1 MAFSDKPEI
10 PRAMV
15 DHDMKNP
22 TTLRHLRTS
31 NRDDAQS
38 EAACFQKRLAAT
50 IIRDFQSAVRLVR
63 DHFPRYLDRLS
74 GDQLFRIGVAFF
86 QQADLEKAR
95 YCLELAAG
103 KEGSWQH
110 KAMLLVSR
118 TYEAVGND
126 QRAIT
131 VIQDLLD
138 QQPEKTFRRQALKR
152 LMTLQSQG
160 GNPLSMTD
168 TV

>member
-1 MAFSDKPEI
+1 
-10 PRAMV
+10 MV
-15 DHDMKNP
+15 ENDANNLTSLHHPP
-22 TTLRHLRTS
+22 TC
-31 NRDDAQS
+31 NRDDAQP
-38 EAACFQKRLAAT
+38 EETCFEKRLAAT

-86 QQADLEKAR
+86 QQADVEKAR

-103 KEGSWQH
+103 KDGSWQH

-118 TYEAVGND
+118 TYEAVGNE

-131 VIQDLLD
+131 VIHDLLD
-138 QQPEKTFRRQALKR
+138 RQPEKIFRQQALKR
-152 LMTLQSQG
+152 LMTLASQG
-160 GNPLSMTD
+160 RHQPAMTD

>member
-1 MAFSDKPEI
+1 
-10 PRAMV
+10 MV
-15 DHDMKNP
+15 ENDAHNP
-22 TTLRHLRTS
+22 TLLRHLRTC
-31 NRDDAQS
+31 NRDDAQPE
-38 EAACFQKRLAAT
+38 EAWFQNRLAA
-50 IIRDFQSAVRLVR
+50 IIVRDFQSAVRLVR
-63 DHFPRYLDRLS
+63 HHFPRHLDRLS
-74 GDQLFRIGVAFF
+74 GDLLFRIGVAFF
-86 QQADLEKAR
+86 QQADVEKAR

-103 KEGSWQH
+103 KDGSWQP

-118 TYEAVGND
+118 TYEAVGNE

-138 QQPEKTFRRQALKR
+138 RQPEKIFRQQALKR

-160 GNPLSMTD
+160 GPPSSMTD

>member
-1 MAFSDKPEI
+1 
-10 PRAMV
+10 MV
-15 DHDMKNP
+15 ENEPNILTSLGHLLTCNHDDVP
-22 TTLRHLRTS
+22 
-31 NRDDAQS
+31 Q
-38 EAACFQKRLAAT
+38 EEGCFKKRLAAT
-50 IIRDFQSAVRLVR
+50 IIRDFQSAVRLMR
-63 DHFPRYLDRLS
+63 DHFPHDLDRLS

-86 QQADLEKAR
+86 QEADVEKAR

-103 KEGSWQH
+103 KDGSWQH

-118 TYEAVGND
+118 TYEAVGNE

-138 QQPEKTFRRQALKR
+138 RQPEKIFRQQALKR
-152 LMTLQSQG
+152 LMKLQSQSS
-160 GNPLSMTD
+160 NQLAMTD

>member
-1 MAFSDKPEI
+1 
-10 PRAMV
+10 MV
-15 DHDMKNP
+15 EHDMKNP
-22 TTLRHLRTS
+22 TTLHHLRTCS
-31 NRDDAQS
+31 RDHAQP
-38 EAACFQKRLAAT
+38 EEACFQKRLAAT
-50 IIRDFQSAVRLVR
+50 LIRDFQSAVRLVR

-95 YCLELAAG
+95 FCLELAAG

-110 KAMLLVSR
+110 KAILLVSR
-118 TYEAVGND
+118 TYEAAGND

-138 QQPEKTFRRQALKR
+138 RQPEKIFRRQALKR

-168 TV
+168 TL

>member
-1 MAFSDKPEI
+1 
-10 PRAMV
+10 MV
-15 DHDMKNP
+15 EHDMKNM
-22 TTLRHLRTS
+22 TSLRHLLTC
-31 NRDDAQS
+31 NCDDAQP
-38 EAACFQKRLAAT
+38 EEACFQKRLAAT

-74 GDQLFRIGVAFF
+74 GDQLFRIGVAFY
-86 QQADLEKAR
+86 QEADIEKAR
-95 YCLELAAG
+95 SCLELAAARD
-103 KEGSWQH
+103 GSWQH

-138 QQPEKTFRRQALKR
+138 QQPEKIFRRQALKR

-168 TV
+168 ML

>member
-1 MAFSDKPEI
+1 
-10 PRAMV
+10 MV
-15 DHDMKNP
+15 DQDLKNP
-22 TTLRHLRTS
+22 TTFRHLLTG
-31 NRDDAQS
+31 NRDDAQP
-38 EAACFQKRLAAT
+38 EAACFEERLAAT

-63 DHFPRYLDRLS
+63 DHFPHCLDRLS

-103 KEGSWQH
+103 EEGSWQQ

-118 TYEAVGND
+118 TYEAAGND

-131 VIQDLLD
+131 VIQELLD
-138 QQPEKTFRRQALKR
+138 QQPEEIFRRQALKR

-160 GNPLSMTD
+160 GTPLSMTD
-168 TV
+168 TL

>member
-15 DHDMKNP
+15 EHDMKNP
-22 TTLRHLRTS
+22 TTFRHLHTS
-31 NRDDAQS
+31 NRDDAQPA
-38 EAACFQKRLAAT
+38 EACFQKRLAAT

-63 DHFPRYLDRLS
+63 DHFPHDLDRLS
-74 GDQLFRIGVAFF
+74 GDLLFRIGVAFF
-86 QQADLEKAR
+86 QQADVGKAR
-95 YCLELAAG
+95 YCLELAAA

-118 TYEAVGND
+118 TYEAAGND

-138 QQPEKTFRRQALKR
+138 QQPEKTFRQQALKR
-152 LMTLQSQG
+152 LMTLASQG
-160 GNPLSMTD
+160 RHQPAITD

>member
-1 MAFSDKPEI
+1 
-10 PRAMV
+10 MV

-22 TTLRHLRTS
+22 TTLRHLLTC
-31 NRDDAQS
+31 NRNDAQP
-38 EAACFQKRLAAT
+38 EAACFQKRLATT

-63 DHFPRYLDRLS
+63 DHFPHDLDRLS

-86 QQADLEKAR
+86 QEADVEKAR

-103 KEGSWQH
+103 KDGSWQH

-118 TYEAVGND
+118 TYEAVGNE

-138 QQPEKTFRRQALKR
+138 RQPEKIFRQQALKR
-152 LMTLQSQG
+152 LMKLQSQSS
-160 GNPLSMTD
+160 NQLAMTD

>member
-1 MAFSDKPEI
+1 
-10 PRAMV
+10 MV
-15 DHDMKNP
+15 EHDMKNP
-22 TTLRHLRTS
+22 TTLHDLRTC
-31 NRDDAQS
+31 NRDDAQP
-38 EAACFQKRLAAT
+38 EEACFQKRLAAT

-138 QQPEKTFRRQALKR
+138 QQPEKIFRRQALKR

-168 TV
+168 TL

>member
-1 MAFSDKPEI
+1 
-10 PRAMV
+10 MV

-22 TTLRHLRTS
+22 TTLRHLLTC
-31 NRDDAQS
+31 NRNDAQP

-95 YCLELAAG
+95 YCLELAAC

-168 TV
+168 TL

>member
-1 MAFSDKPEI
+1 
-10 PRAMV
+10 
-15 DHDMKNP
+15 
-22 TTLRHLRTS
+22 
-31 NRDDAQS
+31 
-38 EAACFQKRLAAT
+38 
-50 IIRDFQSAVRLVR
+50 
-63 DHFPRYLDRLS
+63 
-74 GDQLFRIGVAFF
+74 VAFF
-86 QQADLEKAR
+86 QQADIEKAR

-103 KEGSWQH
+103 KDGSWQH

-138 QQPEKTFRRQALKR
+138 QQPEKIFRRQALKR

-168 TV
+168 ML

>member
-1 MAFSDKPEI
+1 
-10 PRAMV
+10 MV
-15 DHDMKNP
+15 EHDMKNMP
-22 TTLRHLRTS
+22 SLHHLLTC
-31 NRDDAQS
+31 NCDDAQP
-38 EAACFQKRLAAT
+38 EEACFQKRLAAT

-74 GDQLFRIGVAFF
+74 GDQLFRIGVAFY
-86 QQADLEKAR
+86 QEADIEKAR
-95 YCLELAAG
+95 CCLELAAA
-103 KEGSWQH
+103 KDGSWQH

-126 QRAIT
+126 QRAIA

-138 QQPEKTFRRQALKR
+138 QQPKKIFRRQALKR

-160 GNPLSMTD
+160 GNPLSVTD
-168 TV
+168 ML